1 MFIGEY
7 RYSID
12 NKGRVVLPPDFRA
25 LLKGKIFI
33 IKGFEKCLFVYDED
47 EWAVQQKRYSGLSD
61 FGEKARKL
69 KRLIFSGMIDVSL
82 DKQGRVKIS
91 QPLLQYAGINKEVVV
106 VGVNNKIEI
115 WAKEKWDEF
124 LGDNEDQIELLA
136 EELDSKLQDQD

>member
-47 EWAVQQKRYSGLSD
+47 EWDVQKKRYSGLSD
-61 FGEKARKL
+61 FAEKARKL
-69 KRLIFSGMIDVSL
+69 KRLIFSGMIEGTP

-115 WAKEKWDEF
+115 WAKENWNKF
-124 LGDNEDQIELLA
+124 LDDNEDQIELLA
-136 EELDSKLQDQD
+136 EELDAKFQEQD